1 MLLELLGATHSY
13 FQEDLNFTEVF
24 SCLPETASTMTL
36 LHMLEGMPAAAVRP
50 DKAESQPLLQQEP
63 NYQQYSVCHREA
75 LAEHELCKRYDMK
88 SASCK
93 PYRLV
98 SCKNLYVDR
107 DPFVQAL
114 LQPSSSVTSD
124 PSSTLVSGENY
135 IEAAVQDPQARVMQ
149 HSQASLDE
157 GSASASSIHVSSTPA
172 IQDTIQLK
180 TALAAPHES
189 VTSHEH
195 HSPFESEGAAR
206 PVKKR
211 KRTRACKNSE
221 EVESQ
226 RMTHIAVERNRRKQM
241 NEHLSVL
248 RSLMPASYIQRGD
261 QASIIGG
268 AIEFVREL
276 EQVLQALQLQ
286 KQQRDCEDGSLYPRQ
301 RGLLGD
307 LLLCQQSASEP
318 NIRYA
323 TGSSYETPKH
333 PFVDSMSA
341 VVNVEVKMIGSS
353 AVVKVLAQKKPH
365 QLLNALSAIENL
377 HLKIMHL
384 NITTIEQSVLYSFN
398 VEVED
403 ECQVHCASDIAHS
416 VQSIFRMYS

>member
-13 FQEDLNFTEVF
+13 LQEDLNFTEVF

-63 NYQQYSVCHREA
+63 NYQHSACHREA
-75 LAEHELCKRYDMK
+75 LEGHELCKRYDMK

-93 PYRLV
+93 PCRLV
-98 SCKNLYVDR
+98 SCKNLYTDR
-107 DPFVQAL
+107 DSPVQAL

-135 IEAAVQDPQARVMQ
+135 IEAAMQDPQARVMQ
-149 HSQASLDE
+149 YSQASLDE
-157 GSASASSIHVSSTPA
+157 GSASASSIHAPA

-180 TALAAPHES
+180 TLAAPHES

-195 HSPFESEGAAR
+195 YPPFESEGAAR

-248 RSLMPASYIQRGD
+248 RCLMPASYIQRGD

-286 KQQRDCEDGSLYPRQ
+286 KQQRDCEDGCLYPRQ

-307 LLLCQQSASEP
+307 LLLCQQYSASEP

-323 TGSSYETPKH
+323 TGSSYETPKN

-416 VQSIFRMYS
+416 IQSIFRMYS